1 MNIIKN
7 LFNPVALRQE
17 IVEASTQEF
26 WFHAGIVAVLSAA
39 GFYFAFEFFK
49 RARIIEDTP
58 TSRIRSAA
66 QGYVELVGHGDT
78 LEGPEIVA
86 PLSKIPCTWYSYK
99 VEKLGDKH
107 DQVIDSGTSDDL
119 FVLVGKTGRCVIDPE
134 GASVTP
140 TVKKIWYGSKYD
152 GAGSDSML
160 GGFGRR
166 YRFTEERM
174 HPGDTLYALGMF
186 RSVGGHN
193 EVFNTAEEVRA
204 LLKKWKQNP
213 EKLITHFD
221 KNKDGQ
227 IDAHEW
233 ENVRKVATYFVR
245 KKHMNRKAG
254 PVTHVMSKPENTRQ
268 PFLLSNK
275 PQHELTQRYKL
286 FAMGSF
292 AGFLCAGSFSA
303 WMFLVRF

>member
-1 MNIIKN
+1 MNILQN
-7 LFNPVALRQE
+7 LFNPVALRHE
-17 IVEASTQEF
+17 IVQASTQEF
-26 WFHAGIVAVLSAA
+26 WFHAAIAIVITAA

-66 QGYVELVGHGDT
+66 QGYVELVGYGDT

-86 PLSKIPCTWYSYK
+86 PLSKTPCTWYRYK
-99 VEKLGDKH
+99 VEKLDDKH
-107 DQVIDSGTSDDL
+107 DEVIDSGTSDDL
-119 FVLVGKTGRCVIDPE
+119 FVLVGKTGRCVVDPE
-134 GASVTP
+134 GAIVTP
-140 TVKKIWYGSKYD
+140 TVKRVWYGSKYD
-152 GAGSDSML
+152 GASSDSIL

-174 HPGDTLYALGMF
+174 HPGDTLYAIGLF

-193 EVFNTAEEVRA
+193 EVFNTAEEVRV
-204 LLKKWKQNP
+204 LLKKWKQDQ
-213 EKLITHFD
+213 EKLLKHFD
-221 KNKDGQ
+221 RNKDGK

-245 KKHMNRKAG
+245 KKHMQRHAE
-254 PVTHVMSKPENTRQ
+254 PVTHILSKPENTRQ
-268 PFLLSNK
+268 LFLLSNK
-275 PQHELTQRYKL
+275 PQHELTRQYKL

-292 AGFLCAGSFSA
+292 AGFLCVGSFAA

>member
-1 MNIIKN
+1 MNILQN
-7 LFNPVALRQE
+7 LFNPIALRQE
-17 IVEASTQEF
+17 IVQASTQEF
-26 WFHAGIVAVLSAA
+26 WFHAVIVVAITAA
-39 GFYFAFEFFK
+39 GFYFAFEYFK

-66 QGYVELVGHGDT
+66 QGYVELVGYGDT
-78 LEGPEIVA
+78 IDGPEIVA

-99 VEKLGDKH
+99 VEKLGDKD
-107 DQVIDSGTSDDL
+107 DQVIDTGTSDDL

-134 GASVTP
+134 GAIVTP
-140 TVKKIWYGSKYD
+140 TVKRVWYGAKYE
-152 GAGSDSML
+152 GSDSDTIL

-174 HPGDTLYALGMF
+174 HPGDALYAIGLF

-193 EVFNTAEEVRA
+193 EVFNTAEEVRV
-204 LLKKWKQNP
+204 LLQKWKQDQ
-213 EKLITHFD
+213 EKLIKHFD

-245 KKHMNRKAG
+245 KKHLNRKTE
-254 PVTHVMSKPENTRQ
+254 PVTHIMSKPENTKQ
-268 PFLLSNK
+268 LYLLSSK
-275 PQHELTQRYKL
+275 PQHELTKRYRL
-286 FAMGSF
+286 YAMGSF
-292 AGFLCAGSFSA
+292 AGFLGIGSFAA

>member
-1 MNIIKN
+1 MDILQN
-7 LFNPVALRQE
+7 LFNPVLLRQE
-17 IVEASTQEF
+17 IVEASSQEF
-26 WFHAGIVAVLSAA
+26 WFHAAIAVAITVV

-58 TSRIRSAA
+58 TSKIRSAA
-66 QGYVELVGHGDT
+66 QGYVELVGYGDS
-78 LEGPEIVA
+78 LEGPEIIA
-86 PLSKIPCTWYSYK
+86 PLSKTTCIWYSYK

-134 GASVTP
+134 GAIVTP
-140 TVKKIWYGSKYD
+140 TVKRVWYGSKYD
-152 GAGSDSML
+152 GADSDSML
-160 GGFGRR
+160 GGVGRR
-166 YRFTEERM
+166 YRFIEERM
-174 HPGDTLYALGMF
+174 HPGDTLYALGLF

-193 EVFNTAEEVRA
+193 EVFNTSEEVRA
-204 LLKKWKQNP
+204 LLQKWKQDQ
-213 EKLITHFD
+213 EKLIKHFD
-221 KNKDGQ
+221 RNKDGR
-227 IDAHEW
+227 IDVLEW

-245 KKHMNRKAG
+245 KKQMNRKTE
-254 PVTHVMSKPENTRQ
+254 PVTHILSKPENTRQ

-275 PQHELTQRYKL
+275 PQHVLTQRYKY

-292 AGFLCAGSFSA
+292 AGFLCVGSFAA